1 MANETNIPLLNGM
14 RSMPAVFFDRS
25 IDRIP
30 DVTGSGGGG
39 GTPFIPP
46 LWLSKVDDSNVIVS
60 AGTVGGLVPTGVAT
74 NLDVSGTDGTWNI
87 FITAGLNAAGDVT
100 GASINGNTTTVPADD
115 SSTAYYL
122 IGNVVVASSII
133 TSVSPTLAWSQEFAA
148 CGRDPADPGT
158 TPGTYYFF
166 VA

>member
-60 AGTVGGLVPTGVAT
+60 AATVGGFVPTGIAT
-74 NLDVSGTDGTWNI
+74 NIDVSGTDGTWYI
-87 FITAGLNAAGDVT
+87 FIDASINPAGDVT
-100 GASINGNTTTVPADD
+100 AADIDSNTSGVTTD
-115 SSTAYYL
+115 SSSHAYLL
-122 IGNVVVASSII
+122 IGTATVASSII
-133 TSVSPTLAWSQEFAA
+133 TAVSPTLAWSQDFAA
-148 CGRDPADPGT
+148 CGRDPDAPST